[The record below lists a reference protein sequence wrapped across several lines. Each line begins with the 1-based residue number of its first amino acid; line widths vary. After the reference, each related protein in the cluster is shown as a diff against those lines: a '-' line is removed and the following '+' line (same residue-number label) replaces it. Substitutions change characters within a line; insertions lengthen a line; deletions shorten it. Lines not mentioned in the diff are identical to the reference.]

1 MDEIARK
8 DVRVGDTVIVRR
20 AGDVIPEVKEVVLAK
35 RPTTTVPLLMIE
47 HCPVCGSEV
56 KKDPDGPIYRC
67 IGRLVCKAQ
76 LQQSLQHFV
85 SRRAADI
92 EGVGESL
99 IAELVERERLRSEE
113 HTSEL
118 QSLMRISYAVFG
130 LQKKKQY

>member
-1 MDEIARK
+1 MIRLPPSSTRTYPLFPD
-8 DVRVGDTVIVRR
+8 
-20 AGDVIPEVKEVVLAK
+20 
-35 RPTTTVPLLMIE
+35 PTLFRS

-99 IAELVERERLRSEE
+99 IAELVERERLR
-113 HTSEL
+113 HPADLFTL
-118 QSLMRISYAVFG
+118 AVADIAVQIG
-130 LQKKKQY
+130 RAHV

>member
-1 MDEIARK
+1 MVLESLDFRVGRPCGLTPAARLRMVVVGVANVSEATLHNMDEIARK

-67 IGRLVCKAQ
+67 IGRLVCEAQ
-76 LQQSLQHFV
+76 LD
-85 SRRAADI
+85 R
-92 EGVGESL
+92 
-99 IAELVERERLRSEE
+99 
-113 HTSEL
+113 TS
-118 QSLMRISYAVFG
+118 VV
-130 LQKKKQY
+130 